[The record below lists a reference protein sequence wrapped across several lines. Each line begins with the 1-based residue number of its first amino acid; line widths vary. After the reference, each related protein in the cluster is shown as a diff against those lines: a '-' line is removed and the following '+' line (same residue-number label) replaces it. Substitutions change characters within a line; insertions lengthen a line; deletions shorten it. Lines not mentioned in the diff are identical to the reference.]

1 MDRIEIDPEKP
12 LSAGNVVELHFHS
25 VGLLWLTAAQIA
37 AIDSR
42 LKNETHW
49 QIRSWSIPDKN
60 TVIFTVKVL
69 KSNPV
74 IVTVAVIAA
83 AISAVGIIA
92 WLTLSKAYQII
103 ESPGG
108 QVAAAGIGSLGIA
121 AAIIAIIGIF
131 GKSK

>member
-1 MDRIEIDPEKP
+1 MQRIEIDPEKP
-12 LSAGNVVELHFHS
+12 LSAGDLVELHFHS
-25 VGLLWLTAAQIA
+25 VGLLWLTAAQIG
-37 AIDSR
+37 AIDRR
-42 LKNETHW
+42 LANETHW
-49 QIRSWSIPDKN
+49 QIRSWEIPDKN
-60 TVIFTVKVL
+60 TVVFTVKVL

-74 IVTVAVIAA
+74 IVTVAIIAA

-121 AAIIAIIGIF
+121 AAIITLLGIF
-131 GKSK
+131 SKSK